1 MSLTWHYSALTADG
15 QIQRGQAQGPDE
27 AHVVAGLRRNGLTP
41 VRVMPQSER
50 SALGGLHVS
59 FSLPRAGL
67 KRTQVTDIT
76 RELALMLGAG
86 LDLDRALRFLIETL
100 PETGRAGSR
109 ASKVLVELRDAMR
122 NGGSFASALSTRADC
137 FTPLYINL
145 VKAGEAGGALGE
157 ALDRLAT
164 LMERER
170 KLTTSIQSSLIYP
183 AILVVASI
191 GSVVL
196 LLTGVLPQFVPL
208 FAEAGAQLPLLTR
221 FVIAAGDFLTHWGL
235 VLLLGSVAAVFV
247 LRAFLAQPAFRLRFD
262 QTLLR
267 LPVTGSL
274 ARDVMAA
281 RLTRTLGTLL
291 QNGVSLLGAL
301 KISEDVIGNRAGA
314 QAVAEAAA
322 VAREGGGLS
331 RPLETSGLFPPR
343 AIHLMRLGEE
353 TAQLGPLCLR
363 AAELH
368 EEAVRVGLQRLVA
381 LLVPTITVVM
391 GAVVAG
397 IVSALL
403 LAMLGLND
411 LAH

>member
-1 MSLTWHYSALTADG
+1 ML
-15 QIQRGQAQGPDE
+15 RGEAQGPDE
-27 AHVVAGLRRNGLTP
+27 AYVVAELRRNGLTP
-41 VRVMPQSER
+41 VRVRPQSER
-50 SALGGLHVS
+50 GALGGLQVS
-59 FSLPRAGL
+59 FSLRRTGL
-67 KRTQVTDIT
+67 RRSQVTDIT

-109 ASKVLVELRDAMR
+109 SSAVLVELRDAMR
-122 NGGSFASALSTRADC
+122 NGGSFASALTTRADS

-157 ALDRLAT
+157 ALERLAT

-170 KLTTSIQSSLIYP
+170 KLTTSIQSALIYP

-208 FAEAGAQLPLLTR
+208 FADAGAQLPFLTQC
-221 FVIAAGDFLTHWGL
+221 VIAAGDFLTRWGL
-235 VLLLGSVAAVFV
+235 VLLLGCVAAVFV
-247 LRAFLAQPAFRLRFD
+247 LRALLAQPACRMRFD
-262 QTLLR
+262 QILLR
-267 LPVTGSL
+267 LPVVGTLS
-274 ARDVMAA
+274 RNIMAA

-291 QNGVSLLGAL
+291 QNGVSLLSAL

-314 QAVAEAAA
+314 LAVAQAALT
-322 VAREGGGLS
+322 AREGGGLS
-331 RPLETSGLFPPR
+331 RPLEAAGVFPPR

-353 TAQLGPLCLR
+353 TAQLAPLCLR

-381 LLVPTITVVM
+381 LLVPAITVIM

>member
-1 MSLTWHYSALTADG
+1 MSLTWHYSALTVAG
-15 QIQRGQAQGPDE
+15 QLQRGQTQGPDE
-27 AHVVAGLRRNGLTP
+27 AHVVAYLRRSGLTP
-41 VRVMPQSER
+41 VRVTAQSER
-50 SALGGLHVS
+50 GRLAGLHIS
-59 FSLPRAGL
+59 FTLRRTGL
-67 KRTQVTDIT
+67 RRSQVADIT

-100 PETGRAGSR
+100 PETGRAGLR
-109 ASKVLVELRDAMR
+109 ARTVLIELRDAMR
-122 NGGSFASALSTRADC
+122 NGGSFATALATRSDS

-170 KLTTSIQSSLIYP
+170 KLTISIQSALIYP

-208 FAEAGAQLPLLTR
+208 FAEAGAQLPFLTR
-221 FVIAAGDFLTHWGL
+221 CVIAAGDFLTRWGL
-235 VLLLGSVAAVFV
+235 GLLLGCLAAMFM
-247 LRAFLAQPAFRLRFD
+247 LRALLAQPAFRLRFD

-267 LPVTGSL
+267 LPVVGALS
-274 ARDVMAA
+274 RNIMAA

-291 QNGVSLLGAL
+291 QNGVSLLSAL

-314 QAVAEAAA
+314 GAVAAAA
-322 VAREGGGLS
+322 LVAREGGGLS
-331 RPLETSGLFPPR
+331 RPLESTGLFPPR

-368 EEAVRVGLQRLVA
+368 EDAVRVDLQRLVA
-381 LLVPTITVVM
+381 LLVPAITVVM

>member
-1 MSLTWHYSALTADG
+1 MSATWRYTALTSDG
-15 QIQRGQAQGPDE
+15 QLKRGHAQGADE
-27 AHVVAGLRRNGLTP
+27 KHVIADLRRSGLTP
-41 VRVMPQSER
+41 VRVRQQSER
-50 SALGGLHVS
+50 GGLGWLQVS
-59 FSLPRAGL
+59 FSLRRAGVS
-67 KRTQVTDIT
+67 RAQVTDIT

-86 LDLDRALRFLIETL
+86 LDLDRGLRFLIETL
-100 PETGRAGSR
+100 PEKGGAGRRSR
-109 ASKVLVELRDAMR
+109 AVLIQLREAMR
-122 NGGSFASALSTRADC
+122 NGGSFASALATRADC
-137 FTPLYINL
+137 FSPLYINL
-145 VKAGEAGGALGE
+145 VKAGEAGGALGDS
-157 ALDRLAT
+157 LDRLAT

-170 KLTTSIQSSLIYP
+170 KLTTSIQSALIYP

-208 FAEAGAQLPLLTR
+208 FAEAGAQLPLVTR
-221 FVIAAGDFLTHWGL
+221 IVIAAGDFLKNWGL
-235 VLLLGSVAAVFV
+235 AMLLMFIGGAFC
-247 LRAFLAQPAFRLRFD
+247 LRALLARPAFRLGFD
-262 QTLLR
+262 QVLLR
-267 LPVTGSL
+267 LPVAGSL
-274 ARDVMAA
+274 SQDVMAA

-291 QNGVSLLGAL
+291 QNGVSLLSAL

-314 QAVAEAAA
+314 QAVAEAALI
-322 VAREGGGLS
+322 AREGGGLS
-331 RPLETSGLFPPR
+331 RPLEAAGVFPPR

-368 EEAVRVGLQRLVA
+368 EEAVRIGLQRLVA
-381 LLVPTITVVM
+381 LLVPAITVVM

>member
-1 MSLTWHYSALTADG
+1 M
-15 QIQRGQAQGPDE
+15 QRGQAQGADE
-27 AHVVAGLRRNGLTP
+27 ARVVADLRRNGLTP
-41 VRVMPQSER
+41 VRVVPQSEGGR
-50 SALGGLHVS
+50 VGGLQVS
-59 FSLPRAGL
+59 FSLRRAGL
-67 KRTQVTDIT
+67 TRGQVTDIT

-100 PETGRAGSR
+100 PENGSAGRR
-109 ASKVLVELRDAMR
+109 ARKVLTELRDAMR

-145 VKAGEAGGALGE
+145 VKAGEAGGALGD

-170 KLTTSIQSSLIYP
+170 KLTTSIQSALIYP

-208 FAEAGAQLPLLTR
+208 FTEAGAQLPFLTQC
-221 FVIAAGDFLTHWGL
+221 VIAAGDFLSHWGL
-235 VLLLGSVAAVFV
+235 VLLLATIASGFV
-247 LRAFLAQPAFRLRFD
+247 LRALLAQPAFRLRFD
-262 QTLLR
+262 RTLLR
-267 LPVTGSL
+267 LPVVGGLS
-274 ARDVMAA
+274 RDIMAA

-291 QNGVSLLGAL
+291 QNGVSLLSAL

-314 QAVAEAAA
+314 QAVAAAA
-322 VAREGGGLS
+322 LVAREGGGLS
-331 RPLETSGLFPPR
+331 RPLDNAGVFPPR

-368 EEAVRVGLQRLVA
+368 EESARVGLQRLVA
-381 LLVPTITVVM
+381 LLVPAITIIM